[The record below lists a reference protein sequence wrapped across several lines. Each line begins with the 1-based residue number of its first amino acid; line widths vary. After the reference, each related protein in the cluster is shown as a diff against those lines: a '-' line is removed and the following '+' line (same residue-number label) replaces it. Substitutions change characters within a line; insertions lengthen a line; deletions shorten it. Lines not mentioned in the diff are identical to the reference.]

1 MALDARLEQCLAA
14 PNALQRLRD
23 LIERL
28 YAEGQAQPTILEL
41 FEAARRQLRQAGRER
56 DEDTLTEAMD
66 FLVGWCSPHM
76 DLSRPPEPLP
86 PGKGT

>member
-1 MALDARLEQCLAA
+1 MTVDARLEQCLAA

-23 LIERL
+23 LIEKL
-28 YAEGQAQPTILEL
+28 YTQGQTQPMILEL

-66 FLVGWCSPHM
+66 FLIGWCSPHM
-76 DLSRPPEPLP
+76 DLAGPPQPKP